1 MKTMILKA
9 AALTGLAALIPAT
22 VALSAYASEVK
33 PAEPAET
40 VPAETEEAIPDS
52 AETVITETDDG
63 QIEITKT
70 PSVTDDGTESDEEET
85 VYCYCDD
92 EDGTV
97 VVNGT
102 VQAGDAEG
110 LAFLIGSSEAD
121 LTTLPQEKADAL
133 AQEKLTAEEYARWQE
148 LTAQVQGT
156 DFVTENG
163 AETNE
168 LTELLAKITEGE
180 GEWYGFSYTESV
192 NEDGTDTVGY
202 CTITD
207 GEDDGIVNTEETVY
221 SYAEEITE

>member
-40 VPAETEEAIPDS
+40 VL
-52 AETVITETDDG
+52 TETDDD

-70 PSVTDDGTESDEEET
+70 LTVTDDGTENGGEET
-85 VYCYCDD
+85 VYYYCDD

-97 VVNGT
+97 AVNGT
-102 VQAGDAEG
+102 VQTGGTEG
-110 LAFLIGSSEAD
+110 LAFLIGSSESD
-121 LTTLPQEKADAL
+121 LTTLTQEKADAL

-156 DFVTENG
+156 DFISENR
-163 AETNE
+163 AETSE
-168 LTELLAKITEGE
+168 LTELIAKITEGE

-192 NEDGTDTVGY
+192 NEDGADTVGY
-202 CTITD
+202 CTISD

-221 SYAEEITE
+221 TYGEDVTE